1 MKSTGTMKEG
11 TVLVLSML
19 SFCFMPDDEFPVH
32 VVSGVGG
39 AQHYGCETPEG
50 GHGESKEGLPKPA
63 FLGTNVIFFNFVS

>member
-32 VVSGVGG
+32 VVSGGG
-39 AQHYGCETPEG
+39 GQQN
-50 GHGESKEGLPKPA
+50 PA
-63 FLGTNVIFFNFVS
+63 FVGQMQFFFIFIFQNQGLFEWYQINHSE